1 MYTKKI
7 EELIASNTRLAE
19 LLGKKTEPEKK
30 CNVLL
35 WVFAIIGVI
44 TAVAAIAYGVY
55 RYMNPEYFDD
65 IDFDDFDEDDFEE
78 DFDEEEEVVEEVIE
92 EAVEEATEE

>member
-30 CNVLL
+30 YNVLL

-92 EAVEEATEE
+92 EAANEATEE